1 MLKYAIKRLF
11 QMLVVLAVVT
21 VLVFFMTN
29 FLSDPIEA
37 IVDIQTATEADIQ
50 AVREQLG
57 LNDPILVQFG
67 RFVSGILKGDFGTS
81 YVYKTP
87 VLDLIFQRVPATA
100 EIVLFTAILTLLIA
114 IPLGVIAGANPQTK
128 LSKGIMAGSIFG
140 ISLPSFWM
148 GMMLIYV
155 FSVSLQILPA
165 SGRAAA
171 GPGGFSFLTPGGW
184 KNLIM
189 PVLTLALGYSA
200 TILRVTRAGI
210 QENMK
215 QDYVKFA
222 RAKGVSRRNVLFH
235 HALKNALVPVVTVFG
250 LNIGH
255 MFAFTTVTETIFA
268 WPGVGKLL
276 IDSILRND
284 RPIIVAYLILVSAMF
299 VVINFIVDIIYMLVD
314 PRIELR

>member
-100 EIVLFTAILTLLIA
+100 EIVLFTAILTL
-114 IPLGVIAGANPQTK
+114 VIAK

-299 VVINFIVDIIYMLVD
+299 VVINFVVDIIYMLVD

>member
-1 MLKYAIKRLF
+1 MLKYTIKRFL
-11 QMLVVLAVVT
+11 QMFVVMAVVT
-21 VLVFFMTN
+21 LVVFFMTN
-29 FLSDPIEA
+29 FLSDPIDA
-37 IVDIQTATEADIQ
+37 LIDRQTATEADIQ
-50 AVREQLG
+50 AIREQLG
-57 LNDPILVQFG
+57 LNDPLPVQFG
-67 RFVSGILKGDFGTS
+67 RFVNDILHGDLGTS
-81 YVYKTP
+81 YVYKKP
-87 VLDLIFQRVPATA
+87 VLEMIFQRLPATA
-100 EIVLFTAILTLLIA
+100 EMVLFTALVTLLLA
-114 IPLGVIAGANPQTK
+114 IPLGVIAGANPQKK

-148 GMMLIYV
+148 GMMLIYLFAV
-155 FSVSLQILPA
+155 ILHILPA
-165 SGRAAA
+165 SGRGEA
-171 GPGGFSFLTPGGW
+171 GPGGFSFLVPGGW
-184 KNLIM
+184 RYLVM
-189 PVLTLALGYSA
+189 PVSTLALGYTA

-276 IDSILRND
+276 IDSISRND
-284 RPIIVAYLILVSAMF
+284 RPVIVAYLLLVSAMF
-299 VVINFIVDIIYMLVD
+299 VIINFIVDIIYMLVD

>member
-1 MLKYAIKRLF
+1 MI
-11 QMLVVLAVVT
+11 VVLAVVT
-21 VLVFFMTN
+21 VLVFFLSN
-29 FLSDPIEA
+29 FLSDPIDA
-37 IVDIQTATEADIQ
+37 LVDIQTTSPADI
-50 AVREQLG
+50 AALREKLG
-57 LNDPILVQFG
+57 LNDPLPVQFA
-67 RFVSGILKGDFGTS
+67 RFVSDILHGDFGTS

-87 VLDLIFQRVPATA
+87 VLEMIFQRVPATA
-100 EIVLFTAILTLLIA
+100 EIVLFTALLTLLLA
-114 IPLGVIAGANPQTK
+114 VPLGVIAGAEPK
-128 LSKGIMAGSIFG
+128 RALSKGIMAGSIFG

-148 GMMLIYV
+148 GMMMIYV
-155 FSVSLQILPA
+155 FAVTLNILPA
-165 SGRAAA
+165 SGRGAA

-184 KNLIM
+184 RYLVM
-189 PVLTLALGYSA
+189 PVLTLALGYTA

-222 RAKGVSRRNVLFH
+222 RAKGVSHRDVLFR
-235 HALKNALVPVVTVFG
+235 HALKNALIPVVTVFG

-276 IDSILRND
+276 IDSIMRND
-284 RPIIVAYLILVSAMF
+284 RPVIVAYLILVSAMF
-299 VVINFIVDIIYMLVD
+299 VLINFIVDVIYMLVD

>member
-1 MLKYAIKRLF
+1 
-11 QMLVVLAVVT
+11 
-21 VLVFFMTN
+21 
-29 FLSDPIEA
+29 
-37 IVDIQTATEADIQ
+37 
-50 AVREQLG
+50 
-57 LNDPILVQFG
+57 
-67 RFVSGILKGDFGTS
+67 LKGDFGTS

-100 EIVLFTAILTLLIA
+100 EIVLFTAILTLVIA

-299 VVINFIVDIIYMLVD
+299 VVINFVVDIIYMLVD

>member
-1 MLKYAIKRLF
+1 MI
-11 QMLVVLAVVT
+11 VVLAVVT
-21 VLVFFMTN
+21 VLVFFLTN
-29 FLSDPIEA
+29 FLSDPIDA
-37 IVDIQTATEADIQ
+37 MIDIQTTSAADI
-50 AVREQLG
+50 AALREKLG
-57 LNDPILVQFG
+57 LNDPIPVQFA
-67 RFVSGILKGDFGTS
+67 RYVSDILHGDFGTS

-87 VLDLIFQRVPATA
+87 VLDMIFQRVPATA
-100 EIVLFTAILTLLIA
+100 EIVIFTALLTLLLS
-114 IPLGVIAGANPQTK
+114 IPLGVIAGAEPK
-128 LSKGIMAGSIFG
+128 RALSKGIMAGSIFG

-148 GMMLIYV
+148 GMMMIYMFAV
-155 FSVSLQILPA
+155 TWQILPA
-165 SGRAAA
+165 SGRGPA

-184 KNLIM
+184 KYLVM
-189 PVLTLALGYSA
+189 PVLTLALGYTA

-222 RAKGVSRRNVLFH
+222 RAKGVSNRDVLFR
-235 HALKNALVPVVTVFG
+235 HALKNALIPVVTVFG

-276 IDSILRND
+276 IDSIMRND
-284 RPIIVAYLILVSAMF
+284 RPVIVAYLILVSAMF
-299 VVINFIVDIIYMLVD
+299 VVINFIVDVIYMLLD

>member
-1 MLKYAIKRLF
+1 MLKYTLKRFL
-11 QMLVVLAVVT
+11 QMIVVLAVVT
-21 VLVFFMTN
+21 VLVFFLSN
-29 FLSDPIEA
+29 FLSDPIDA
-37 IVDIQTATEADIQ
+37 LVDIQTTSPADI
-50 AVREQLG
+50 AALREKLG
-57 LNDPILVQFG
+57 LNDPLPVQFA
-67 RFVSGILKGDFGTS
+67 RFVSDILHGDFGTS

-87 VLDLIFQRVPATA
+87 VLEMIFQRVPATA
-100 EIVLFTAILTLLIA
+100 EIVLFTALLTLLLA
-114 IPLGVIAGANPQTK
+114 VPLGVIAGAEPK
-128 LSKGIMAGSIFG
+128 RALSKGIMAGSIFS

-148 GMMLIYV
+148 GMMMIYV
-155 FSVSLQILPA
+155 FAVTLNILPA
-165 SGRAAA
+165 SGRGAA

-184 KNLIM
+184 RYLVM
-189 PVLTLALGYSA
+189 PVLTLALGYTA

-222 RAKGVSRRNVLFH
+222 RAKGVSHRDVLFR
-235 HALKNALVPVVTVFG
+235 HALKNALIPVVTVFG

-276 IDSILRND
+276 IDSIMRND
-284 RPIIVAYLILVSAMF
+284 RPVIVAYLILVSAMF
-299 VVINFIVDIIYMLVD
+299 VLINFIVDVIYMLVD

>member
-100 EIVLFTAILTLLIA
+100 EIVLFTAILTLVIA

-255 MFAFTTVTETIFA
+255 MFAFT
-268 WPGVGKLL
+268 
-276 IDSILRND
+276 D
-284 RPIIVAYLILVSAMF
+284 RKS
-299 VVINFIVDIIYMLVD
+299 VV
-314 PRIELR
+314 

>member
-1 MLKYAIKRLF
+1 MLKYTFKRFL
-11 QMLVVLAVVT
+11 QMIVVLAVVT
-21 VLVFFMTN
+21 ILVFFLSN
-29 FLSDPIEA
+29 FLSDPIDA
-37 IVDIQTATEADIQ
+37 LIDIETATAADI
-50 AVREQLG
+50 AAIRERLG
-57 LNDPILVQFG
+57 LDDPVLVQFG
-67 RFVSGILKGDFGTS
+67 RFLSDIFHGDFGTS

-87 VLDLIFQRVPATA
+87 VLDMIFQRVPATA
-100 EIVLFTAILTLLIA
+100 EIVLFTALLTLLLA
-114 IPLGVIAGANPQTK
+114 IPLGVIAGAEPK
-128 LSKGIMAGSIFG
+128 RGLSKCIMAGSIFG

-148 GMMLIYV
+148 GMMMIYV
-155 FSVSLQILPA
+155 FAVSMQVLPA

-184 KNLIM
+184 KYLVM
-189 PVLTLALGYSA
+189 PVLTLALGYTA

-222 RAKGVSRRNVLFH
+222 RAKGVSRKDVLFH
-235 HALKNALVPVVTVFG
+235 HALKNALIPVVTVFG

-284 RPIIVAYLILVSAMF
+284 RPVVVAYLILVSAMF
-299 VVINFIVDIIYMLVD
+299 VVINFIVDVIYMLVD

>member
-1 MLKYAIKRLF
+1 MLKYTLKRFL
-11 QMLVVLAVVT
+11 QMIVVLAVVT
-21 VLVFFMTN
+21 VLVFFLSN
-29 FLSDPIEA
+29 FLSDPIDA
-37 IVDIQTATEADIQ
+37 LVDIQTTSPADI
-50 AVREQLG
+50 AALREKLG
-57 LNDPILVQFG
+57 LNDPLPVQFA
-67 RFVSGILKGDFGTS
+67 RFVSDILHGDFGTS

-87 VLDLIFQRVPATA
+87 VLEMIFQRVPATA
-100 EIVLFTAILTLLIA
+100 EIVLFTALLTLLLA
-114 IPLGVIAGANPQTK
+114 VPLGVIAGAEPK
-128 LSKGIMAGSIFG
+128 RALSKGIMAGSIFG

-148 GMMLIYV
+148 GMMMIYV
-155 FSVSLQILPA
+155 FAVTLNILPA
-165 SGRAAA
+165 SGRGAA

-184 KNLIM
+184 RYLVM
-189 PVLTLALGYSA
+189 PVLTLALGYTA

-222 RAKGVSRRNVLFH
+222 RAKGVSHRDVLFR
-235 HALKNALVPVVTVFG
+235 HALKNALIPVVTVFG

-276 IDSILRND
+276 IDSIMRND
-284 RPIIVAYLILVSAMF
+284 RPVIVAYLILVSAMF
-299 VVINFIVDIIYMLVD
+299 VLINFIVDVIYMLVD

>member
-1 MLKYAIKRLF
+1 MLKYTIKRFF
-11 QMLVVLAVVT
+11 QMIVVMAVVT
-21 VLVFFMTN
+21 ILVFFMTN
-29 FLSDPIEA
+29 FLSDPIDA
-37 IVDIQTATEADIQ
+37 LIDRQTATEADIQ
-50 AVREQLG
+50 AIREQLG

-67 RFVSGILKGDFGTS
+67 RFVNDMLHGDFGTS

-87 VLDLIFQRVPATA
+87 VLEMIFQRLPATA
-100 EIVLFTAILTLLIA
+100 EIVLFTALLTLLLA
-114 IPLGVIAGANPQTK
+114 IPLGVIAGANPQK
-128 LSKGIMAGSIFG
+128 KSSKAIMAGSIFG

-155 FSVSLQILPA
+155 FAVTLHILPA
-165 SGRAAA
+165 SGRGAA
-171 GPGGFSFLTPGGW
+171 GAGGFSFLEPGGW
-184 KNLIM
+184 RYLVM
-189 PVLTLALGYSA
+189 PVSTLALGYTA

-235 HALKNALVPVVTVFG
+235 HALKNALIPVVTVFG

-276 IDSILRND
+276 IDSISRND
-284 RPIIVAYLILVSAMF
+284 RPVIVAYLILVAGMF
-299 VVINFIVDIIYMLVD
+299 VVINFIVDVIYMLVD